1 MPKSEYANINLK
13 KGDLISFTLKEEL
26 MLVNYGMEH
35 IAIVKEINKLVNLEG
50 MKSWKKVQHTKHF
63 EYDDYIIVTCL
74 NGGTIQQIRTN
85 VIDKI
90 EKLTS

>member
-1 MPKSEYANINLK
+1 MIEVSSFLTNKSLCNIFADK
-13 KGDLISFTLKEEL
+13 
-26 MLVNYGMEH
+26 
-35 IAIVKEINKLVNLEG
+35 IVKEINKLVNLEG